1 MQRNKNRIFIVVG
14 GVIVIILSIMW
25 LSGAFE
31 SKIDL
36 DEIPAF
42 TSQSAEEERA
52 VAKLSTAAAVE
63 LVSGTLVSARHTTV
77 SSRVLARVEEVRV
90 RAGSD
95 VNKGDAL
102 IVLDARDLRA
112 RVDQV
117 KKQLEAVITKRNLAR
132 TKRDRNTRLLRE
144 GAVSK
149 ERYDQSV
156 ATYKVAIADVARLE
170 LSLKEAQT
178 DLSHA
183 EILAPVSGRVVD
195 RLIEPG
201 DTALA
206 GEALLRI
213 YDPNVLRVEVPV
225 RESLAILLNVGD
237 VLSAEIPAANKSVD
251 GAIDEIVPFAE
262 SGARTLLVKVRLP
275 FDPKFIAGMFAKV
288 SLPVGE
294 RKFLTIPEQAVERI
308 GQLEFVNVVTNLGM
322 IERRLVTTGNSIG
335 SNYIEIL
342 SGLREHEEVQ
352 LTKIN

>member
-14 GVIVIILSIMW
+14 GVIVIMLSIMW

-31 SKIDL
+31 SKIDI
-36 DEIPAF
+36 DEIPVF
-42 TSQSAEEERA
+42 TSQSANGERA

-342 SGLREHEEVQ
+342 SGLKEHEEVQ